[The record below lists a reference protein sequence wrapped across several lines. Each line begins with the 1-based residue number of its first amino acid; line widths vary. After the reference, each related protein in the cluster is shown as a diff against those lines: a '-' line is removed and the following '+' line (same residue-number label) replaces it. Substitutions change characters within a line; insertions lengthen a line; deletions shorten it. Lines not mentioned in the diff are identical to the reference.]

1 MGIISPYSD
10 SITTSPRNFLL
21 PFFLWD
27 WLLPSPK
34 VKPQLR
40 PILLL
45 KIIMVITV
53 TLDTTVDTVDT
64 VDTVADTMEDMV
76 DTTTVDTDTMVARNV
91 MPRLIPLSLL
101 QPLLSQ
107 HLKFTLIHT
116 LTDFLM
122 LTMLLQLPSL
132 IHIPSHI
139 PIPKLMLILKLGMD
153 TITVMVDMVDI
164 ADTTDIDM
172 VDTTDIPIG
181 AYGAMDMA
189 NR

>member
-34 VKPQLR
+34 VKPQPRLV

-45 KIIMVITV
+45 KLIMVITV
-53 TLDTTVDTVDT
+53 TLDTMVDTVDT
-64 VDTVADTMEDMV
+64 AADTMEDMV

-91 MPRLIPLSLL
+91 MLRLIPLSLL

-122 LTMLLQLPSL
+122 LIMLLQLPSL

-139 PIPKLMLILKLGMD
+139 PIP
-153 TITVMVDMVDI
+153 
-164 ADTTDIDM
+164 
-172 VDTTDIPIG
+172 
-181 AYGAMDMA
+181 
-189 NR
+189 

>member
-1 MGIISPYSD
+1 MGSSVHTLTRSQLHHEI
-10 SITTSPRNFLL
+10 FLL

-34 VKPQLR
+34 VKAQPRLV

-45 KIIMVITV
+45 KLIMVITV

-64 VDTVADTMEDMV
+64 VVDTTVTDMADMV

-116 LTDFLM
+116 LMDFLM

-139 PIPKLMLILKLGMD
+139 PIP
-153 TITVMVDMVDI
+153 
-164 ADTTDIDM
+164 
-172 VDTTDIPIG
+172 
-181 AYGAMDMA
+181 
-189 NR
+189 

>member
-10 SITTSPRNFLL
+10 SITTSPWNFLL

-34 VKPQLR
+34 VKPQPRLV

-45 KIIMVITV
+45 KLIMVITV

-64 VDTVADTMEDMV
+64 VGTADTMEDMV

-139 PIPKLMLILKLGMD
+139 PIP
-153 TITVMVDMVDI
+153 
-164 ADTTDIDM
+164 
-172 VDTTDIPIG
+172 
-181 AYGAMDMA
+181 
-189 NR
+189 

>member
-10 SITTSPRNFLL
+10 SITTSPWNFLL

-34 VKPQLR
+34 VKPQPRLG

-45 KIIMVITV
+45 KLIMVITV

-64 VDTVADTMEDMV
+64 AADTMEDMV
-76 DTTTVDTDTMVARNV
+76 DTITVDTDTTVARNV
-91 MPRLIPLSLL
+91 MPRLSPMSLL
-101 QPLLSQ
+101 HTLPSQ

-139 PIPKLMLILKLGMD
+139 PIP
-153 TITVMVDMVDI
+153 
-164 ADTTDIDM
+164 
-172 VDTTDIPIG
+172 
-181 AYGAMDMA
+181 
-189 NR
+189 

>member
-10 SITTSPRNFLL
+10 SITTSPWNFLL

-34 VKPQLR
+34 VKPQPRLV

-45 KIIMVITV
+45 KLIM
-53 TLDTTVDTVDT
+53 DTTVDTVDT
-64 VDTVADTMEDMV
+64 VDTAADTMEDMV

-122 LTMLLQLPSL
+122 LTMLLQLPS
-132 IHIPSHI
+132 
-139 PIPKLMLILKLGMD
+139 
-153 TITVMVDMVDI
+153 
-164 ADTTDIDM
+164 
-172 VDTTDIPIG
+172 
-181 AYGAMDMA
+181 
-189 NR
+189 

>member
-34 VKPQLR
+34 VKPQPRLV
-40 PILLL
+40 PIRLL
-45 KIIMVITV
+45 KLIMVITV
-53 TLDTTVDTVDT
+53 TLDTTVDT

-101 QPLLSQ
+101 QPLLSK

-116 LTDFLM
+116 PTDTLM
-122 LTMLLQLPSL
+122 LPILQLQSL
-132 IHIPSHI
+132 IP
-139 PIPKLMLILKLGMD
+139 ML
-153 TITVMVDMVDI
+153 
-164 ADTTDIDM
+164 
-172 VDTTDIPIG
+172 
-181 AYGAMDMA
+181 
-189 NR
+189 

>member
-10 SITTSPRNFLL
+10 SITTSPWNFLL

-34 VKPQLR
+34 VKPQPRLV

-45 KIIMVITV
+45 KLIMVITV
-53 TLDTTVDTVDT
+53 TLDTT
-64 VDTVADTMEDMV
+64 EDMV
-76 DTTTVDTDTMVARNV
+76 DTTIMDMDTMVARNV

-139 PIPKLMLILKLGMD
+139 PIP
-153 TITVMVDMVDI
+153 
-164 ADTTDIDM
+164 
-172 VDTTDIPIG
+172 
-181 AYGAMDMA
+181 
-189 NR
+189 

>member
-10 SITTSPRNFLL
+10 SITTSPWNFLL

-34 VKPQLR
+34 VKPQPRLV

-45 KIIMVITV
+45 KLIMVITV

-64 VDTVADTMEDMV
+64 VDTVVDTTVTDMADMV
-76 DTTTVDTDTMVARNV
+76 DTTTVDTDTMVARSV

-132 IHIPSHI
+132 IPIPSHI
-139 PIPKLMLILKLGMD
+139 PIP
-153 TITVMVDMVDI
+153 
-164 ADTTDIDM
+164 
-172 VDTTDIPIG
+172 
-181 AYGAMDMA
+181 
-189 NR
+189 

>member
-1 MGIISPYSD
+1 MGSSVHTLTRSQLHHEI
-10 SITTSPRNFLL
+10 FLL

-27 WLLPSPK
+27 WLLSSPK
-34 VKPQLR
+34 VKAQPRLV

-45 KIIMVITV
+45 KLIMVITV
-53 TLDTTVDTVDT
+53 TLDTTVDTV
-64 VDTVADTMEDMV
+64 VDTTVTDMADMV

-116 LTDFLM
+116 LMDFLM

-139 PIPKLMLILKLGMD
+139 PIP
-153 TITVMVDMVDI
+153 
-164 ADTTDIDM
+164 
-172 VDTTDIPIG
+172 
-181 AYGAMDMA
+181 
-189 NR
+189 

>member
-34 VKPQLR
+34 VKPQPRLV

-45 KIIMVITV
+45 KLIMVITV
-53 TLDTTVDTVDT
+53 TVDTVDT
-64 VDTVADTMEDMV
+64 VGTADTMEDMV

-139 PIPKLMLILKLGMD
+139 PIP
-153 TITVMVDMVDI
+153 
-164 ADTTDIDM
+164 
-172 VDTTDIPIG
+172 
-181 AYGAMDMA
+181 
-189 NR
+189 

>member
-10 SITTSPRNFLL
+10 SITTSPWNFLL

-34 VKPQLR
+34 VKPQPRLV

-45 KIIMVITV
+45 KLIMVITV
-53 TLDTTVDTVDT
+53 TLDTTVDT

-76 DTTTVDTDTMVARNV
+76 DTTTVDTDTTVARNV
-91 MPRLIPLSLL
+91 MPRLNPMSLL
-101 QPLLSQ
+101 HTLPSQ

-116 LTDFLM
+116 PTDFLM
-122 LTMLLQLPSL
+122 LTMLLQLLSL

-139 PIPKLMLILKLGMD
+139 PIP
-153 TITVMVDMVDI
+153 
-164 ADTTDIDM
+164 
-172 VDTTDIPIG
+172 
-181 AYGAMDMA
+181 
-189 NR
+189 

>member
-34 VKPQLR
+34 VKPQPR

-45 KIIMVITV
+45 KLIMVITV
-53 TLDTTVDTVDT
+53 TLDTTV
-64 VDTVADTMEDMV
+64 
-76 DTTTVDTDTMVARNV
+76 ARNV
-91 MPRLIPLSLL
+91 MPRLSPMSLL
-101 QPLLSQ
+101 HTLPSQ

-116 LTDFLM
+116 PTDFLM

-139 PIPKLMLILKLGMD
+139 PIP
-153 TITVMVDMVDI
+153 
-164 ADTTDIDM
+164 
-172 VDTTDIPIG
+172 
-181 AYGAMDMA
+181 
-189 NR
+189 

>member
-34 VKPQLR
+34 VKPQPRLV

-45 KIIMVITV
+45 KLIMVITV

-64 VDTVADTMEDMV
+64 VGTADTMEDMV

-91 MPRLIPLSLL
+91 MPRLIPLPLL

-139 PIPKLMLILKLGMD
+139 PIP
-153 TITVMVDMVDI
+153 
-164 ADTTDIDM
+164 
-172 VDTTDIPIG
+172 
-181 AYGAMDMA
+181 
-189 NR
+189 

>member
-34 VKPQLR
+34 VKPQPRLV

-45 KIIMVITV
+45 KLIMVITV

-64 VDTVADTMEDMV
+64 VDTVADT
-76 DTTTVDTDTMVARNV
+76 TVARNV

-132 IHIPSHI
+132 IHI
-139 PIPKLMLILKLGMD
+139 
-153 TITVMVDMVDI
+153 
-164 ADTTDIDM
+164 
-172 VDTTDIPIG
+172 
-181 AYGAMDMA
+181 
-189 NR
+189 

>member
-10 SITTSPRNFLL
+10 SITTSPWNFLL

-34 VKPQLR
+34 VKPQPRLV

-45 KIIMVITV
+45 KLIMVITV
-53 TLDTTVDTVDT
+53 TLDTTVDTGDT
-64 VDTVADTMEDMV
+64 VDTAADTMEDMV

-91 MPRLIPLSLL
+91 MPRLIPMSLL

-122 LTMLLQLPSL
+122 L
-132 IHIPSHI
+132 
-139 PIPKLMLILKLGMD
+139 
-153 TITVMVDMVDI
+153 
-164 ADTTDIDM
+164 
-172 VDTTDIPIG
+172 
-181 AYGAMDMA
+181 
-189 NR
+189 